1 MPREQADAPVH
12 GAQGQA
18 QLVVPAARWERRGV
32 LGAGMVGA
40 CALGA
45 AVGILARPHDVD
57 ERARMTAARASLPER
72 SETHL
77 QIVVGP
83 PPAPPLEAPLRI
95 AASAEPV
102 RVLAPAPPQAIV
114 ARGPIAVAVREPEQ
128 AAPPKVVKPPP
139 AHVAKVEAAVKAV
152 AARTKAAPTPLT
164 EAGAPER
171 EQAAPKVGADRSKPS
186 KAELAKA
193 GHDKAAK
200 ARLAW
205 LAKVERIKAA
215 ERENAAKA
223 ELAKAE
229 KAKAARTVK
238 LAAAPPTP
246 VKAPMVQKLKAAARP
261 AAVNAP
267 ASTLDI
273 QLAALRA
280 EPLKVS
286 APVQKAAPAPPR
298 PAAPAPKA
306 CAAESRAEALL
317 CGNPKLAAADR
328 RLAAAYRRAVQ
339 AGASPDRLRRQQGRW
354 LAARETAAEEAPW
367 AVAQVYE
374 ARISELEDEAAQ
386 ARADD

>member
-57 ERARMTAARASLPER
+57 ERARMTADRASLPER

-114 ARGPIAVAVREPEQ
+114 ARGPVAVAVREPEP

-139 AHVAKVEAAVKAV
+139 AHVAQVEAAVKAV
-152 AARTKAAPTPLT
+152 AARTK
-164 EAGAPER
+164 
-171 EQAAPKVGADRSKPS
+171 AAPKVGADRSKPS

-246 VKAPMVQKLKAAARP
+246 AKAPMVQKLKAAARP

-317 CGNPKLAAADR
+317 CGDPKLAAADR